1 MTIPNVEVGRWLR
14 YNGFMAT
21 PTSALA
27 RQVATAVRA
36 SLNPSQILLFGSV
49 ARGTPHGNSDL
60 DYCLVF
66 DTLPLRKIEVLRQA
80 RRAALT
86 VYRGAVDFV
95 AYSSVEW
102 QSYLDASSSFETNL
116 KREAIA
122 L

>member
-1 MTIPNVEVGRWLR
+1 M
-14 YNGFMAT
+14 
-21 PTSALA
+21 
-27 RQVATAVRA
+27 
-36 SLNPSQILLFGSV
+36 
-49 ARGTPHGNSDL
+49 
-60 DYCLVF
+60 F

-102 QSYLDASSSFETNL
+102 QSYLDASSSFEINL